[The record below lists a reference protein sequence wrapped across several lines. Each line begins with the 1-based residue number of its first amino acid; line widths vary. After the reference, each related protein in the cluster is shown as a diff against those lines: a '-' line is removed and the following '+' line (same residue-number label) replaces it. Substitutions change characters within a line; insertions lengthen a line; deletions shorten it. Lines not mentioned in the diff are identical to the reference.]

1 MILAC
6 VMSVV
11 AETAMT
17 MGIYICI
24 EFFSLSFVMPVLT
37 GVMITQVPY
46 SAKTL
51 SNSIANFSFNLFGYL
66 PAPFLYGCVYQF
78 TGADDSY
85 WGLVSI

>member
-1 MILAC
+1 MILMS

-11 AETAMT
+11 AETALS
-17 MGIYICI
+17 MGIYVCL
-24 EFFSLSFVMPVLT
+24 ELFCLSFVMPVLT

-51 SNSIANFSFNLFGYL
+51 ANSIANLSFNLFGYL
-66 PAPFLYGCVYQF
+66 PAPFLYGCVYQY
-78 TGADDSY
+78 TGAGDSY